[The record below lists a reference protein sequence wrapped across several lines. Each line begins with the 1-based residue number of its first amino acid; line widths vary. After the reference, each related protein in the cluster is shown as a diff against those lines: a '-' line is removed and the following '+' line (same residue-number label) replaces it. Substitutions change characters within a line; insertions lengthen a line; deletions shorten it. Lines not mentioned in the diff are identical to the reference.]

1 MQEIAA
7 IPIHWYVWQMVY
19 IHEVT
24 DINESF
30 RFLGIGEKVTPVLL
44 RLDVALLKQ
53 LIKSKH

>member
-1 MQEIAA
+1 
-7 IPIHWYVWQMVY
+7 MVY